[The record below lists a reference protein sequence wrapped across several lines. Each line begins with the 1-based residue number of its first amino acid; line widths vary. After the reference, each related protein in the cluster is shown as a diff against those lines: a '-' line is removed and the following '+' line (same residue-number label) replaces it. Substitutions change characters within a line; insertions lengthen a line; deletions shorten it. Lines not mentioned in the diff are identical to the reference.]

1 MAEPREWPREQR
13 REPRPEP
20 GDGGRA
26 EGLQPPA
33 ESHSQ
38 PTARWQDVN
47 TPPLI
52 PLTSSP
58 ASHSREPAPTG
69 SWRAGRPQG
78 QRGDARPGLDAG
90 GRRRHPTRCPFSLL
104 LSPPHV
110 FPAFSPSERLVQ
122 LSFHLMPACS
132 SSLPPPLPESSV
144 AKGDAETR
152 NKERW
157 FSSFL
162 CVRSFKNHYILEF
175 SRKQKQYIYN
185 HQVSSHQRS
194 FMWPFN
200 NARLSP
206 SPSQSIKL
214 LFLNS
219 TKFLPILYF

>member
-1 MAEPREWPREQR
+1 MSGSQTIRIPQQVTESFKRGRFTEPSTGCRDPQKAAQGPGGWRQEEVAEPREWPREQR

-47 TPPLI
+47 TPPLTR
-52 PLTSSP
+52 LTSSP

-162 CVRSFKNHYILEF
+162 CVRSFKNQGESLGT
-175 SRKQKQYIYN
+175 R
-185 HQVSSHQRS
+185 
-194 FMWPFN
+194 
-200 NARLSP
+200 
-206 SPSQSIKL
+206 IK
-214 LFLNS
+214 
-219 TKFLPILYF
+219 Y

>member
-1 MAEPREWPREQR
+1 MSGSQTIRIPKQVTESFKRGRFTEPSTGCRDPQKAAQGPGGWRQEEVAEPREWPREQR

-47 TPPLI
+47 TPPLT
-52 PLTSSP
+52 PLRPVTPGSQP
-58 ASHSREPAPTG
+58 RREAG
-69 SWRAGRPQG
+69 GQAGR
-78 QRGDARPGLDAG
+78 RGSEETRGRDWMRG
-90 GRRRHPTRCPFSLL
+90 GRRGHPTRCPFSFL

-122 LSFHLMPACS
+122 LSFHLTPACS

-162 CVRSFKNHYILEF
+162 CVRSFKNQGESLGT
-175 SRKQKQYIYN
+175 R
-185 HQVSSHQRS
+185 
-194 FMWPFN
+194 
-200 NARLSP
+200 
-206 SPSQSIKL
+206 IK
-214 LFLNS
+214 
-219 TKFLPILYF
+219 Y

>member
-1 MAEPREWPREQR
+1 MQRPAEGSAGTRGLET
-13 REPRPEP
+13 
-20 GDGGRA
+20 GGGGRTQRAAQGA
-26 EGLQPPA
+26 EAGAATGAGRWRPCRGA
-33 ESHSQ
+33 AASGRESQ
-38 PTARWQDVN
+38 PTDARWQDVN
-47 TPPLI
+47 TPPLT

-90 GRRRHPTRCPFSLL
+90 GRRRHPTRCPFSFL

-162 CVRSFKNHYILEF
+162 CVRSFKNQGESLGT
-175 SRKQKQYIYN
+175 R
-185 HQVSSHQRS
+185 
-194 FMWPFN
+194 
-200 NARLSP
+200 
-206 SPSQSIKL
+206 IK
-214 LFLNS
+214 
-219 TKFLPILYF
+219 Y